1 MRDKIVFFI
10 LGALLATIAYLA
22 GDLETLTAQDKTLEL
37 QTLRCK
43 SLFVDDVLTV
53 GERSDG
59 ATIKLM
65 TLDGADKTAWI
76 KLDGKSA
83 QIQLNGQTNAGIN
96 VDADDTAA
104 IHVKDS
110 NGLNSLQP

>member
-1 MRDKIVFFI
+1 MKDKIVFFI
-10 LGALLATIAYLA
+10 LGSLLATIAYIT

-43 SLFVDDVLTV
+43 SLFVDDVLIV
-53 GERSDG
+53 GEKEDG

-65 TLDGADKTAWI
+65 TLDGAHKTAWI
-76 KLDGKSA
+76 KLDGKSTV
-83 QIQLNGQTNAGIN
+83 IQLKGQTNAGIN

-110 NGLNSLQP
+110 DGLNSLQP